1 MRKFGKAVLP
11 VLAVVTL
18 LVVGAPSSLWAN
30 VTSVPEIDPS
40 STGIAAIALI
50 AGAVLMI
57 RGRRKN

>member
-1 MRKFGKAVLP
+1 MFGKSVLP
-11 VLAVVTL
+11 VLAAVTL
-18 LVVGAPSSLWAN
+18 LVIVAPSSLWASA
-30 VTSVPEIDPS
+30 TVPEIDPS

>member
-1 MRKFGKAVLP
+1 MFAKSVLP
-11 VLAVVTL
+11 VLAAVTL
-18 LVVGAPSSLWAN
+18 LVIVAPSSLWASG
-30 VTSVPEIDPS
+30 TVPEIDPS